1 MLRRLRR
8 VSIMGKACKA
18 CNLADCSVISES
30 QEIKRSILYS
40 MQPTRLLIIIMMMI
54 MMLMIIIDDN
64 VKKKT

>member
-1 MLRRLRR
+1 MLRRLRC
-8 VSIMGKACKA
+8 VSIMGKA

-30 QEIKRSILYS
+30 QEIKRSILCS

-64 VKKKT
+64 VKKKI